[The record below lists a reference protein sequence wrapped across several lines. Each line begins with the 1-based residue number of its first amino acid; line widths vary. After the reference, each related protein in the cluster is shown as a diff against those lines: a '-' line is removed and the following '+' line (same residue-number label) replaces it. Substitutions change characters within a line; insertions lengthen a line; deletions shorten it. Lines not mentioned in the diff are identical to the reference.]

1 MSYPGPDD
9 KFAPMGPAQEQP
21 SVENSIA
28 VVRGDITTLDVDA
41 IVNAANASLCG
52 GGGVDGAI
60 HRAAGPALLEHC
72 RTLGASRPGQVTMTP
87 AFELP
92 MTAILHA
99 VGPVWS
105 GGERGEPAQLRSCYG
120 KACALCDEHE
130 LQSVAFPA
138 ISTGAYR
145 YPPWEAARIAV
156 ETVRSALAERALPA
170 RVVFCCFSERDAR
183 LYRDVMGR

>member
-1 MSYPGPDD
+1 MDSSRP
-9 KFAPMGPAQEQP
+9 
-21 SVENSIA
+21 VENRVA
-28 VVRGDITTLDVDA
+28 VVRGDITKLEVDA

-60 HRAAGPALLEHC
+60 QRAAGPALLEHC
-72 RTLGASRPGQVTMTP
+72 RALGRSRPGEVTMTP

-105 GGERGEPAQLRSCYG
+105 GGGRGEPAQLRSCYAR
-120 KACALCDEHE
+120 ACALCQEHG

-145 YPPWEAARIAV
+145 YPRKDAARIAV
-156 ETVRSALAERALPA
+156 ETVQSALDESPLPGL
-170 RVVFCCFSERDAR
+170 VVFCCFSEGDAR
-183 LYRDVMGR
+183 IYRDVLGR